1 MKVETTLKLN
11 KEEFNAINTILNMI
25 NKFSD
30 GEEAIIDEYLHD
42 MQVPYIDDIRDAL
55 IEIRELAEEEE
66 EKVENNFY

>member
-11 KEEFNAINTILNMI
+11 KEEFDAIDTILNMI

-30 GEEAIIDEYLHD
+30 GEEAIIDEYLRD

-55 IEIRELAEEEE
+55 REIRELAEEE

>member
-1 MKVETTLKLN
+1 MKIQTTLKLN
-11 KEEFNAINTILNMI
+11 KEEFDAINTILNMI

-30 GEEAIIDEYLHD
+30 GEEAIIDEYLRD

-55 IEIRELAEEEE
+55 REIRELAEEE